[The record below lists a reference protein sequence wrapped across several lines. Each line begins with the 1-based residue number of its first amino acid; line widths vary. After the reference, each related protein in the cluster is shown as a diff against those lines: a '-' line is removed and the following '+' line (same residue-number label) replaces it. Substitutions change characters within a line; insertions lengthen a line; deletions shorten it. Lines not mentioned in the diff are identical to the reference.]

1 MATNFTRL
9 GVDIGL
15 QAAHWEAR
23 MLFSVATRKRI
34 DSGAGTMLTDF
45 AVVNGTDNLSQAVL
59 LRLLT
64 PMGEL
69 SALGHPDY
77 GSRLHMLIGERNT
90 ETMRNRAKLY
100 ILESLQKENRIKK
113 IVEVKVN
120 QSVSTRSGTD
130 VQIRVQP
137 VDNQEILTI
146 PTFTLEFTP

>member
-1 MATNFTRL
+1 MATTFTKL

-23 MLFSVATRKRI
+23 MLFSVATKKRL
-34 DSGAGTMLTDF
+34 DKKSGTMVTDF
-45 AVVNGTDNLSQAVL
+45 AVVKGADNLAQAIL
-59 LRLLT
+59 IRLLT

-77 GSRLHMLIGERNT
+77 GSHLYSLIGERNN

-113 IVEVKVN
+113 IVDVEV
-120 QSVSTRSGTD
+120 SVSVATQSGIDIT
-130 VQIRVQP
+130 IRVQP
-137 VDNQEILTI
+137 ADNSDILTI
-146 PTFTLEFTP
+146 PTFSLEFTP

>member
-1 MATNFTRL
+1 MTTTFTKL

-23 MLFSVATRKRI
+23 MLFSVATKKRI
-34 DSGAGTMLTDF
+34 DNGSGTVFTDF
-45 AVVNGTDNLSQAVL
+45 RVVEGTENLAQAIL
-59 LRLLT
+59 IRLLT

-77 GSRLHMLIGERNT
+77 GSHLYLLIGERNT

-113 IVEVKVN
+113 IVDVKV
-120 QSVSTRSGTD
+120 SVSVATQSGVDIT
-130 VQIRVQP
+130 IRVQP
-137 VDNQEILTI
+137 ADNSEILTI
-146 PTFTLEFTP
+146 PTFSLEFTP